1 MIVFTSHT
9 HTQVFE
15 YYEEL
20 LSSGFPHSSYKL
32 VFVDNSYQSVMN
44 YSSLGIF
51 STELL
56 HSHRIIDNVQM
67 TRRLIAQAI
76 ARQYFGCYMLH
87 QSWYVDNHIWNCCYV
102 MIYK

>member
-1 MIVFTSHT
+1 M
-9 HTQVFE
+9 
-15 YYEEL
+15 
-20 LSSGFPHSSYKL
+20 
-32 VFVDNSYQSVMN
+32 FVNNGYQSVMN

-56 HSHRIIDNVQM
+56 HSHRIIDDVQM

-87 QSWYVDNHIWNCCYV
+87 QSWYVDIHI
-102 MIYK
+102 